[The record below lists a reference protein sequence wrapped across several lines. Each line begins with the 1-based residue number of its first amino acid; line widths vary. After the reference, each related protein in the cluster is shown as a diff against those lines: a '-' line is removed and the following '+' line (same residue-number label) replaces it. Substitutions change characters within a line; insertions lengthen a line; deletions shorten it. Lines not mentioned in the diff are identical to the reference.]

1 MTTVDIIGLSACL
14 VLLCSLVGL
23 YRELQRERMARIVAE
38 QIAEDLESAYLL
50 VLRDVNESFAVGR
63 AVDASTKIHRPSN
76 N

>member
-1 MTTVDIIGLSACL
+1 MTTVDAIGLSACL
-14 VLLCSLVGL
+14 VLLASLVGL

-38 QIAEDLESAYLL
+38 QLAEDLEAAYLL

>member
-38 QIAEDLESAYLL
+38 QTAEDLDAAYLL
-50 VLRDVNESFAVGR
+50 VIRDVNEAFAVGR
-63 AVDASTKIHRPSN
+63 AVVRAEGERERLKS
-76 N
+76 